1 MNKFKNGLKKIL
13 SYIAA
18 RRLLRYSI
26 IVVVVII
33 LLPTGVILT
42 NKYFNNKVNNIED
55 TKEES
60 LNIND
65 SDKIKDNSITKGI
78 IETDVVADKTYSKHT
93 LSDGF
98 STLSEDDYN
107 SSSNTDKNNITNS
120 TSNNISQSIDKS
132 SLTGIDLEILEGYE
146 FNPKKDLKLQATDK
160 DGRNISDS
168 IIIEKNNV
176 NTTIPGSYI
185 VKASVKLSNGQ
196 YKEREF
202 NVIVKET
209 TLEVSLKSF
218 KSIKVNIKKGEKIG
232 ATRVIPLIIDEKKI
246 LEAEKII
253 KEKIISVEE
262 IKPKKAVLITTGN
275 EVYKGRIK
283 DAFLP
288 VMKEKLEY
296 YGSEIV
302 KQIILPDNKE
312 MITENILK
320 AIEEDKVDMII
331 CTGGMS
337 VDPDDVTPS
346 AIKDCNG
353 EIVTYGAPVLPG
365 AMFLLAYYKNIPIL
379 GVPSCA
385 MYSKRTI
392 FDLVLPRI
400 LADEKLSFE
409 DIARFGN
416 GGMCLNCEICS
427 FPHCSFGK

>member
-1 MNKFKNGLKKIL
+1 MKQIRIEDSVGCIL
-13 SYIAA
+13 SHDVTKIVPGEFKGRLFKKGHVIREEDIPKLLDIGKEHIYVWEPKKGQLHENDAAIRVKDLVLGQGCYISEEIKEGKIDFFANTQGIVKINKD
-18 RRLLRYSI
+18 LLLKLNLLGEI
-26 IVVVVII
+26 IVSTIH
-33 LLPTGVILT
+33 
-42 NKYFNNKVNNIED
+42 NNTPV
-55 TKEES
+55 
-60 LNIND
+60 
-65 SDKIKDNSITKGI
+65 
-78 IETDVVADKTYSKHT
+78 
-93 LSDGF
+93 
-98 STLSEDDYN
+98 
-107 SSSNTDKNNITNS
+107 
-120 TSNNISQSIDKS
+120 
-132 SLTGIDLEILEGYE
+132 
-146 FNPKKDLKLQATDK
+146 
-160 DGRNISDS
+160 
-168 IIIEKNNV
+168 
-176 NTTIPGSYI
+176 
-185 VKASVKLSNGQ
+185 
-196 YKEREF
+196 
-202 NVIVKET
+202 
-209 TLEVSLKSF
+209 
-218 KSIKVNIKKGEKIG
+218 KKGEKIG

-320 AIEEDKVDMII
+320 VIEEDKVDMII

>member
-1 MNKFKNGLKKIL
+1 MKQIRIEDAVGCIL
-13 SYIAA
+13 SHDVTKIVPGEFKGRLFKKGHVIKEEDIPKLLDIGKEHIYVWEQKEGELHENDAAIRIKDLVLGEGCSISEEIKEGKIDFFAA
-18 RRLLRYSI
+18 RQGVLKINKDELLKLNLLGEI
-26 IVVVVII
+26 IVATMHDNTPV
-33 LLPTGVILT
+33 
-42 NKYFNNKVNNIED
+42 KV
-55 TKEES
+55 
-60 LNIND
+60 
-65 SDKIKDNSITKGI
+65 
-78 IETDVVADKTYSKHT
+78 
-93 LSDGF
+93 
-98 STLSEDDYN
+98 
-107 SSSNTDKNNITNS
+107 
-120 TSNNISQSIDKS
+120 
-132 SLTGIDLEILEGYE
+132 
-146 FNPKKDLKLQATDK
+146 
-160 DGRNISDS
+160 
-168 IIIEKNNV
+168 
-176 NTTIPGSYI
+176 
-185 VKASVKLSNGQ
+185 
-196 YKEREF
+196 
-202 NVIVKET
+202 
-209 TLEVSLKSF
+209 
-218 KSIKVNIKKGEKIG
+218 GEKIG

-246 LEAEKII
+246 LQAEKII
-253 KEKIISVEE
+253 NEKIISVKE

-302 KQIILPDNKE
+302 RQVILPDNKE

-365 AMFLLAYYKNIPIL
+365 AMFLLAYYKNTPIL

-392 FDLVLPRI
+392 FDLVLPRV
-400 LADEKLSFE
+400 LADEKLSLE
-409 DIARFGN
+409 DIAMYGN

>member
-1 MNKFKNGLKKIL
+1 MKQIRIEDSVGCIL
-13 SYIAA
+13 SHDVTKIVPGEFKGRLFKKGHVIREEDIPKLLDIGKEHIYVWEPKKGQLHENDAAIRVKDLVLGQGCYISEEIKEGKIDFFANTQGIVKINKD
-18 RRLLRYSI
+18 LLLNLNLLGEI
-26 IVVVVII
+26 IVSTIH
-33 LLPTGVILT
+33 
-42 NKYFNNKVNNIED
+42 NNTPV
-55 TKEES
+55 
-60 LNIND
+60 
-65 SDKIKDNSITKGI
+65 
-78 IETDVVADKTYSKHT
+78 
-93 LSDGF
+93 
-98 STLSEDDYN
+98 
-107 SSSNTDKNNITNS
+107 
-120 TSNNISQSIDKS
+120 
-132 SLTGIDLEILEGYE
+132 
-146 FNPKKDLKLQATDK
+146 
-160 DGRNISDS
+160 
-168 IIIEKNNV
+168 
-176 NTTIPGSYI
+176 
-185 VKASVKLSNGQ
+185 
-196 YKEREF
+196 
-202 NVIVKET
+202 
-209 TLEVSLKSF
+209 
-218 KSIKVNIKKGEKIG
+218 KKGEKIG

>member
-1 MNKFKNGLKKIL
+1 MKQIRIEDSVGCIL
-13 SYIAA
+13 SHDVTKIVPGEFKGRLFKKGHVIREEDIPKLLDIGKEHIYVWEPKKGQLHENDAAIRVKDLVLGQGCYISEEIKEGKIDFFAKTQGIVKINKD
-18 RRLLRYSI
+18 LLLKLNLLGEI
-26 IVVVVII
+26 IVSTIH
-33 LLPTGVILT
+33 
-42 NKYFNNKVNNIED
+42 NNTPV
-55 TKEES
+55 
-60 LNIND
+60 
-65 SDKIKDNSITKGI
+65 
-78 IETDVVADKTYSKHT
+78 
-93 LSDGF
+93 
-98 STLSEDDYN
+98 
-107 SSSNTDKNNITNS
+107 
-120 TSNNISQSIDKS
+120 
-132 SLTGIDLEILEGYE
+132 
-146 FNPKKDLKLQATDK
+146 
-160 DGRNISDS
+160 
-168 IIIEKNNV
+168 
-176 NTTIPGSYI
+176 
-185 VKASVKLSNGQ
+185 
-196 YKEREF
+196 
-202 NVIVKET
+202 
-209 TLEVSLKSF
+209 
-218 KSIKVNIKKGEKIG
+218 KKGEKIG

>member
-1 MNKFKNGLKKIL
+1 MKQIRIEDSVGCIL
-13 SYIAA
+13 SHDVTKIVPGEFKGRLFKKGHVIREEDIPKLLDIGKEHIYVWEPKKGQLHENDAAIRIKDLVLGQGCYISEEIKEGKIDFFANTQGIVKINKD
-18 RRLLRYSI
+18 LLLKLNLLGEI
-26 IVVVVII
+26 IVSTIH
-33 LLPTGVILT
+33 
-42 NKYFNNKVNNIED
+42 NNTPV
-55 TKEES
+55 
-60 LNIND
+60 
-65 SDKIKDNSITKGI
+65 
-78 IETDVVADKTYSKHT
+78 
-93 LSDGF
+93 
-98 STLSEDDYN
+98 
-107 SSSNTDKNNITNS
+107 
-120 TSNNISQSIDKS
+120 
-132 SLTGIDLEILEGYE
+132 
-146 FNPKKDLKLQATDK
+146 
-160 DGRNISDS
+160 
-168 IIIEKNNV
+168 
-176 NTTIPGSYI
+176 
-185 VKASVKLSNGQ
+185 
-196 YKEREF
+196 
-202 NVIVKET
+202 
-209 TLEVSLKSF
+209 
-218 KSIKVNIKKGEKIG
+218 KKGEKIG

>member
-1 MNKFKNGLKKIL
+1 MKQIRIEDSVGCIL
-13 SYIAA
+13 SHDVTKIVPGEFKGRLFKKGHVIREEDIPKLLDIGKEHIYVWEPKKGQLHENDAAIRVKDLVLGQGCYISEEIKEGKIDFFANTQGIVKINKD
-18 RRLLRYSI
+18 LLLKLNLLGEI
-26 IVVVVII
+26 IVSTIH
-33 LLPTGVILT
+33 
-42 NKYFNNKVNNIED
+42 NNTPV
-55 TKEES
+55 
-60 LNIND
+60 
-65 SDKIKDNSITKGI
+65 
-78 IETDVVADKTYSKHT
+78 
-93 LSDGF
+93 
-98 STLSEDDYN
+98 
-107 SSSNTDKNNITNS
+107 
-120 TSNNISQSIDKS
+120 
-132 SLTGIDLEILEGYE
+132 
-146 FNPKKDLKLQATDK
+146 
-160 DGRNISDS
+160 
-168 IIIEKNNV
+168 
-176 NTTIPGSYI
+176 
-185 VKASVKLSNGQ
+185 
-196 YKEREF
+196 
-202 NVIVKET
+202 
-209 TLEVSLKSF
+209 
-218 KSIKVNIKKGEKIG
+218 KKGEKIG

-288 VMKEKLEY
+288 VMKEKLEH

-320 AIEEDKVDMII
+320 VIEEDKVDMII

-346 AIKDCNG
+346 AINDCNG

>member
-1 MNKFKNGLKKIL
+1 MKQIRIEDSVGCIL
-13 SYIAA
+13 SHDVTKIVPGEFKGRLFKKGHVIREEDIPKLLDIGKEHIYVLEPKKGQLHENDAAIRVKDLVLGEGCYISEEIKEGKIDFFANTQGIVKINKD
-18 RRLLRYSI
+18 LLLKLNLLGEI
-26 IVVVVII
+26 IVSTIH
-33 LLPTGVILT
+33 
-42 NKYFNNKVNNIED
+42 NNTPV
-55 TKEES
+55 
-60 LNIND
+60 
-65 SDKIKDNSITKGI
+65 
-78 IETDVVADKTYSKHT
+78 
-93 LSDGF
+93 
-98 STLSEDDYN
+98 
-107 SSSNTDKNNITNS
+107 
-120 TSNNISQSIDKS
+120 
-132 SLTGIDLEILEGYE
+132 
-146 FNPKKDLKLQATDK
+146 
-160 DGRNISDS
+160 
-168 IIIEKNNV
+168 
-176 NTTIPGSYI
+176 
-185 VKASVKLSNGQ
+185 
-196 YKEREF
+196 
-202 NVIVKET
+202 
-209 TLEVSLKSF
+209 
-218 KSIKVNIKKGEKIG
+218 KKGEKIG

-302 KQIILPDNKE
+302 KQVILPDNKE

>member
-1 MNKFKNGLKKIL
+1 MKQIKIEDSVGCIL
-13 SYIAA
+13 SHDVTKIVPGEFKGRLFKKGHVIKEEDIEKLLDIGKEHIYVWEPKEGQLHENDAAKRIKDLVLGKGCYISEEIKEGKIDFFANA
-18 RRLLRYSI
+18 QGIVKINKELLLKLNLLGEI
-26 IVVVVII
+26 IVSTIH
-33 LLPTGVILT
+33 
-42 NKYFNNKVNNIED
+42 NNTPV
-55 TKEES
+55 
-60 LNIND
+60 
-65 SDKIKDNSITKGI
+65 
-78 IETDVVADKTYSKHT
+78 
-93 LSDGF
+93 
-98 STLSEDDYN
+98 
-107 SSSNTDKNNITNS
+107 
-120 TSNNISQSIDKS
+120 
-132 SLTGIDLEILEGYE
+132 
-146 FNPKKDLKLQATDK
+146 
-160 DGRNISDS
+160 
-168 IIIEKNNV
+168 
-176 NTTIPGSYI
+176 
-185 VKASVKLSNGQ
+185 
-196 YKEREF
+196 
-202 NVIVKET
+202 
-209 TLEVSLKSF
+209 
-218 KSIKVNIKKGEKIG
+218 KKGEKIG

-246 LEAEKII
+246 IEAENII
-253 KEKIISVEE
+253 NEKIISVEE

-302 KQIILPDNKE
+302 KQVILPDNK
-312 MITENILK
+312 
-320 AIEEDKVDMII
+320 DMII

>member
-1 MNKFKNGLKKIL
+1 MKQIRIEDSVGCIL
-13 SYIAA
+13 SHDVTKIVPGEFKGRLFKKGHVIREEDIPKLLDIGKEHIYVWEPKKGQLHENDAAIRVKDLVLGQGCYISEEIKEGKIDFFANTQGVLKINKD
-18 RRLLRYSI
+18 LLLKLNLLGEI
-26 IVVVVII
+26 IVSTIH
-33 LLPTGVILT
+33 
-42 NKYFNNKVNNIED
+42 NNTPV
-55 TKEES
+55 
-60 LNIND
+60 
-65 SDKIKDNSITKGI
+65 
-78 IETDVVADKTYSKHT
+78 
-93 LSDGF
+93 
-98 STLSEDDYN
+98 
-107 SSSNTDKNNITNS
+107 
-120 TSNNISQSIDKS
+120 
-132 SLTGIDLEILEGYE
+132 
-146 FNPKKDLKLQATDK
+146 
-160 DGRNISDS
+160 
-168 IIIEKNNV
+168 
-176 NTTIPGSYI
+176 
-185 VKASVKLSNGQ
+185 
-196 YKEREF
+196 
-202 NVIVKET
+202 
-209 TLEVSLKSF
+209 
-218 KSIKVNIKKGEKIG
+218 KKGEKIG

-346 AIKDCNG
+346 AIKACNG